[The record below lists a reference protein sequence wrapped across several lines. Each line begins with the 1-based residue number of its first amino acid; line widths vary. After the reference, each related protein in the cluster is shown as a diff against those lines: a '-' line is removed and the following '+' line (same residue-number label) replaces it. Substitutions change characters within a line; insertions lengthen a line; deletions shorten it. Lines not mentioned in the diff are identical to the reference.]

1 MQGTTLVMERVR
13 ENCKLLLVYWSTV
26 GIPGEVSVGRWSE
39 VRVLG
44 VGVGIYTAFGHLRY
58 FESPTH

>member
-1 MQGTTLVMERVR
+1 MMERVR